1 MKIKR
6 KVLVSILC
14 LMFLFSVTGMAFAAP
29 QDGYYANGHRYDL
42 TLDVTDAAYLTYL
55 EDMAAIDFDFS
66 KVIIVSDNKFAA
78 VQAAVDAGS
87 IPEVLQPNAHEQ
99 VGTAIPSTVIPI
111 ANNGTVGPGE
121 IVSDT
126 LEELVLESIAI
137 TTPADKLVYN
147 VGDQLDITGM
157 VVTGYYDDGSSKVLP
172 MTEANVTGFD
182 SSAAVASQ
190 TLTVTVEGKTA
201 EYTVEIKEAVGPPV
215 TATSLIETA
224 IANFVPVKGEGTF
237 TGIVPG
243 VKVAGDVTIDNVKM
257 VPATTTIN
265 AAKEESSILTVKIT
279 PMVQTTDKDV
289 TAAAFPFAE
298 IISGSGVGAELVSTG
313 IVSEDA
319 NYYYIQLTEVNC
331 PDSIMAIFN
340 AAANV
345 NSSYGME
352 LSNQK
357 LSCQIKVSK
366 TTGRVVSVNDII
378 VTGAIEVTKS
388 TLNLANGT
396 YANTFNC
403 TSITI
408 TN

>member
-1 MKIKR
+1 
-6 KVLVSILC
+6 
-14 LMFLFSVTGMAFAAP
+14 
-29 QDGYYANGHRYDL
+29 
-42 TLDVTDAAYLTYL
+42 
-55 EDMAAIDFDFS
+55 
-66 KVIIVSDNKFAA
+66 
-78 VQAAVDAGS
+78 
-87 IPEVLQPNAHEQ
+87 
-99 VGTAIPSTVIPI
+99 
-111 ANNGTVGPGE
+111 
-121 IVSDT
+121 
-126 LEELVLESIAI
+126 
-137 TTPADKLVYN
+137 
-147 VGDQLDITGM
+147 LDITGM

-237 TGIVPG
+237 TGIVPS

-403 TSITI
+403 SSITI

>member
-147 VGDQLDITGM
+147 VGDQLDIAGM
-157 VVTGYYDDGSSKVLP
+157 VVTGYYSDGSTKAESIS
-172 MTEANVTGFD
+172 TANVTGFD

-190 TLTVTVEGKTA
+190 TLTVTVGGKTA
-201 EYTVEIKEAVGPPV
+201 EYTVEIKDAAGPI
-215 TATSLIETA
+215 TATSIIETA
-224 IANFVPVKGEGTF
+224 IANFVPVKGEGII
-237 TGIVPG
+237 TGTVPG

-403 TSITI
+403 SSITI

>member
-55 EDMAAIDFDFS
+55 DDMAAIDFDFS

-78 VQAAVDAGS
+78 VQTAVDAGS

-111 ANNGTVGPGE
+111 ANNGTVGPSE

-126 LEELVLESIAI
+126 LEEMVLESIAI

-147 VGDQLDITGM
+147 VGEQLDITGM

-172 MTEANVTGFD
+172 VTEANVTGFD
-182 SSAAVASQ
+182 STAAVASQ
-190 TLTVTVEGKTA
+190 TLTVTVGGKTA
-201 EYTVEIKEAVGPPV
+201 EYTVEIKDAAGPV

-237 TGIVPG
+237 TGFVPG
-243 VKVAGDVTIDNVKM
+243 VKVAGDVTINNVKM

-265 AAKEESSILTVKIT
+265 AAKEESAVLTVKIT

-289 TAAAFPFAE
+289 TAAAFPFSE
-298 IISGSGVGAELVSTG
+298 IISGSGVGAGLVSTG

-319 NYYYIQLTEVNC
+319 DYYYIQLTDVNC

-352 LSNQK
+352 LSNQM
-357 LSCQIKVSK
+357 LSGQIKVSK